1 MKLIMMG
8 MKLKSPKMKLKPPLK
23 KVSKQGSLE
32 TLQKEKV
39 HFEARIIGPISMI
52 VTLLYLFLEV
62 NEMRLKAKSFI
73 LGDFRMK
80 PPLKRNL

>member
-39 HFEARIIGPISMI
+39 HFEARIIGPISMN
-52 VTLLYLFLEV
+52 VTILYLFWEAK
-62 NEMRLKAKSFI
+62 EIRLKSKSFKI
-73 LGDFRMK
+73 GDLRIK
-80 PPLKRNL
+80 TPLK